1 MARSSRRQYLHKV
14 LHVFYVG
21 AQGLAAVR
29 GVVLQQKRAAV
40 LRNKRHGGGST
51 GVDRGGS
58 EGGEGGRGMGT
69 LSKNGLLKLR

>member
-1 MARSSRRQYLHKV
+1 MARSSRRQYLHKA

-29 GVVLQQKRAAV
+29 SVVLQQKRAAV

-51 GVDRGGS
+51 GV
-58 EGGEGGRGMGT
+58 EGEGGGGGGT
-69 LSKNGLLKLR
+69 LSKKGLLKLR